1 MQTVSVVDRVDT
13 LAQHA
18 GGLFNPPHNVVDRG
32 KRAALMRDMAERG
45 WRGPPLLVNDEN
57 ALTGSHR
64 IAAVAELRNS
74 KGLHVPIRHV
84 EVADLCAEFDIDRAA
99 LVERWVADSGDLVD
113 LVARLIELLPAAVV
127 DYLGMDLH

>member
-1 MQTVSVVDRVDT
+1 MQTVSVVDRVDA

-64 IAAVAELRNS
+64 IAAVAELWNS
-74 KGLHVPIRHV
+74 KGIDVPIRHV
-84 EVADLCAEFDIDRAA
+84 EVADLCAEFDIGWAA

-127 DYLGMDLH
+127 DYLGMDLR

>member
-1 MQTVSVVDRVDT
+1 MVDRVDA

-64 IAAVAELRNS
+64 IAAVAELWNS
-74 KGLHVPIRHV
+74 KRIDVPIRHV
-84 EVADLCAEFDIDRAA
+84 EVADLCAEFDIDWAA

-113 LVARLIELLPAAVV
+113 LVALLIELLPAAVV